1 MIATSSATGTGIAA
15 LSSELLRRVEH
26 EEARAAEGP
35 EQGAGV
41 GSAPVEPALE
51 SEQLAEHMVF
61 RPAAR
66 SGFEV
71 KRRGEGS
78 FVVHGAGV
86 ERLLAR
92 YDIENEEAMAY
103 LEERLRRMGVLR
115 ALESEGFQPGD
126 EIEIGGVS
134 FELDPGRQ

>member
-1 MIATSSATGTGIAA
+1 VVCRCLGGCGESS
-15 LSSELLRRVEH
+15 S
-26 EEARAAEGP
+26 
-35 EQGAGV
+35 
-41 GSAPVEPALE
+41 
-51 SEQLAEHMVF
+51 F

-71 KRRGEGS
+71 ERRGEGS
-78 FVVHGAGV
+78 FAVHGAGV

-115 ALESEGFQPGD
+115 ALQSEGFQPGD